1 MRIKLLFPAVFLL
14 FLLVAAGGYGR
25 RPPSSLPA
33 ATPSETVSPSSTP
46 APLPLSAWLTQ
57 LNVFFQAGDLPEDIQ
72 AGQLDNTIPDLA
84 LKLGGTPDGAASLSL
99 KVQGGSEPDYGNVM
113 FLYYKDPGLLNKA
126 SQWLI
131 QSEQARRQ
139 GAPQTGIGDIAL
151 LFLPEQPGRDTALL
165 FQVCHSFVE
174 IRLLTI
180 ADPAIILRYAGRLAE
195 RLQWLD
201 CRENSMIP
209 ILTPP
214 PGLQTP
220 TATLPIPITQGYTR
234 VQHLP
239 DPQGATSIRAY
250 AFVDQ
255 QHGWLALGAS
265 ILTTADGG
273 KTWQLQTT
281 TSSKVEQIRF
291 ESAQIGWI
299 LTDNGFLVTQD
310 GGGSWQQSDS
320 QPAEPH
326 PSMPPPATTLLPP
339 DQLESF
345 AFCPSDAP
353 FAGVF
358 TSIDTQT
365 GWAFCTSHPMDHFNT
380 VKLFQTRDG
389 GQHWQLLLD
398 QAPYG
403 RYGAS
408 NLFFLDD
415 LHGWLAV
422 LAEGGSSLYAT
433 TNGGKTWQPVE
444 IDPSSIGAP
453 ANARSVTFLSPHTGF
468 VILSHSRYNQG
479 RDVLLGTR
487 DGGGTWQEVF
497 DAAAPT
503 PWPDGP
509 FQIFSDGHGIGF
521 EQDGGATGLEDTSL
535 TTTDWG
541 KSWTPSGSLIQGI
554 GCSNFYESIT
564 SLSFPDQAHGWATLS
579 CASSPSTSIL
589 YTVNGGKTWSEN
601 SAPVNSS
608 SGFVGVSFP
617 DTSTG
622 YLVSQAGILFRTT
635 DGGRSFSPVDQQAIH
650 TRSLHFATPYIGWE
664 VRGTDLFE
672 TTDGGS
678 SWRPVAFPLPVQ
690 YFTLL
695 PDNTAWV
702 VAGQTTS
709 DNGMPPRR
717 LFTTSDGGKSWT
729 EFPFGEIPSN
739 FRIPWLDGI
748 QFADDLHGWLRGDTT
763 LFFTEVGGK
772 TWTQYH

>member
-1 MRIKLLFPAVFLL
+1 MRIKLLFPALL
-14 FLLVAAGGYGR
+14 LVFLLVATGGCGR
-25 RPPSSLPA
+25 TPPSGLPA

-57 LNVFFQAGDLPEDIQ
+57 LNVFFQAGDVPEDVQ

-84 LKLGGTPDGAASLSL
+84 LKLGGTPDGAASLSF
-99 KVQGGSEPDYGNVM
+99 KVQGRSELDYGNVM

-139 GAPQTGIGDIAL
+139 GAPQAGIGEIAF
-151 LFLPEQPGRDTALL
+151 LFLPEQLGRDTALV
-165 FQVCHSFVE
+165 FQVCHSFVQ

-201 CRENSMIP
+201 CQGNSTIP

-214 PGLQTP
+214 PALLTP
-220 TATLPIPITQGYTR
+220 TATLPIPITQGYTQ
-234 VQHLP
+234 VQRLP
-239 DPQGATSIRAY
+239 DPEGATSIRAY
-250 AFVDQ
+250 AFADQ

-281 TSSKVEQIRF
+281 TDSKVEQIRF

-299 LTDNGFLVTQD
+299 LTDKGFLVTQD
-310 GGGSWQQSDS
+310 GGGSWQKSDS
-320 QPAEPH
+320 QPADTH
-326 PSMPPPATTLLPP
+326 ASMPTPATTLLPP
-339 DQLESF
+339 AQLESF
-345 AFCPSDAP
+345 AFCPSEAP

-358 TSIDTQT
+358 ISIDSRT

-389 GQHWQLLLD
+389 GQHWQLLTD

-403 RYGAS
+403 RFGAS

-415 LHGWLAV
+415 QHGWLAV

-433 TNGGKTWQPVE
+433 SDGGKTWQPVE

-453 ANARSVTFLSPHTGF
+453 ANARSVYFLSPQTGY
-468 VILSHSRYNQG
+468 VILSDSRYNQG

-497 DAAAPT
+497 EAPAPT
-503 PWPDGP
+503 PWPSGP
-509 FQIFSDGHGIGF
+509 FQLFADGHGIGF
-521 EQDGGATGLEDTSL
+521 EQDGGATGLEDTPL

-541 KSWTPSGSLIQGI
+541 KSWTSSGSLIQVP

-589 YTVNGGKTWSEN
+589 FTVNGGKTWSEN

-617 DTSTG
+617 DALTG

-635 DGGRSFSPVDQQAIH
+635 DGGRNFPPVDQQAIH
-650 TRSLHFATPYIGWE
+650 TRSLHFATPDFGWE
-664 VRGTDLFE
+664 MRGTDLFE

-678 SWRPVAFPLPVQ
+678 SWHPVPFPLPVQ
-690 YFTLL
+690 YFALL

-717 LFTTSDGGKSWT
+717 LFTTNNDGKSWM
-729 EFPFGEIPSN
+729 ELPFGEIPSN
-739 FRIPWLDGI
+739 FDFPWLDGI
-748 QFADDLHGWLRGDTT
+748 QFADGLHGWLRGGTA
-763 LFFTEVGGK
+763 LFFTQVGGK
-772 TWTQYH
+772 IWTQVH